1 MLTYAGDE
9 DENEEMN
16 AFPVAAENWVAF
28 LMQQAR
34 V

>member
-1 MLTYAGDE
+1 MLTYAGEE
-9 DENEEMN
+9 DENEEN
-16 AFPVAAENWVAF
+16 LAFPVAAENWVAY